1 MENRVSVELHDIKKS
16 LEKCL
21 PEINH
26 EEQIFDL
33 LCALDRIQLT
43 PKLIKETKLGNLMSS
58 IRNKFKETDI
68 KISDKASALMSSWKK
83 LIEVSMKEKSHPET
97 AEHNKHD
104 KKEDYHH
111 AKAVTANFVQSTPV
125 TSSGAASSKLDQSTL
140 NLAVNSLPA
149 SRKIV
154 FNIFLNTMKPSCS
167 AEAATSVALKI
178 EEELYQQF
186 PSEAMLKGYTN
197 KAKSLSFNLK
207 KNDVSTCICKYT
219 PFNVHLSL
227 LSLCFISAISTTFFI
242 FKHTGPAQQY
252 RLRCDHPTQPAL
264 PLGRGPRLPRAKGGA
279 RTPASRAS

>member
-1 MENRVSVELHDIKKS
+1 MENRVSTELHDIKKS

-21 PEINH
+21 PEVAH

-58 IRNKFKETDI
+58 IRNKFKETDP
-68 KISDKASALMSSWKK
+68 KISEKASALMSSWKK
-83 LIEVSMKEKSHPET
+83 LIEVSMKEKSHPESG
-97 AEHNKHD
+97 HDKHD
-104 KKEDYHH
+104 KKDDHHH
-111 AKAVTANFVQSTPV
+111 AKPATANFVQPAPAS
-125 TSSGAASSKLDQSTL
+125 SSGASSSSKLDQSTL
-140 NLAVNSLPA
+140 NHAVNSLPA

-207 KNDVSTCICKYT
+207 KNDVSTDVD
-219 PFNVHLSL
+219 F
-227 LSLCFISAISTTFFI
+227 
-242 FKHTGPAQQY
+242 
-252 RLRCDHPTQPAL
+252 
-264 PLGRGPRLPRAKGGA
+264 
-279 RTPASRAS
+279 SRQ